1 MPLYRLEATVDL
13 QDLSDVLGLVTS
25 AAGRH
30 KLDPRITLSLIP
42 EPPPDEAADIVHRL
56 HLAPAP
62 PKARK
67 QKHVQKGDNSWP
79 APGSI
84 YSTVLEALGDGP
96 QDPQRTARRP
106 QGARLLSRL
115 RQQRARPAGE
125 ERQGE
130 EDWQR
135 LLDRRLAADQ
145 LVQVPAWRG
154 RAGHRPSIRSGSRST
169 CRERQRISMA
179 ATPSTGVGATPLAGG
194 AELGP

>member
-56 HLAPAP
+56 HPAPAP

-67 QKHVQKGDNSWP
+67 QKHVQKHVQKGDNSWP

-96 QDPQRTARRP
+96 KTPNELRDVLKARGFSAGSVNSALGRLEKNDKAKRT
-106 QGARLLSRL
+106 G
-115 RQQRARPAGE
+115 
-125 ERQGE
+125 
-130 EDWQR
+130 
-135 LLDRRLAADQ
+135 
-145 LVQVPAWRG
+145 
-154 RAGHRPSIRSGSRST
+154 SGSWT
-169 CRERQRISMA
+169 A
-179 ATPSTGVGATPLAGG
+179 A
-194 AELGP
+194 

>member
-56 HLAPAP
+56 HPAPAP

-84 YSTVLEALGDGP
+84 YSTVLEALGTAP
-96 QDPQRTARRP
+96 RPPTNCATSSRRAASQPAPSTAR
-106 QGARLLSRL
+106 S
-115 RQQRARPAGE
+115 AG
-125 ERQGE
+125 
-130 EDWQR
+130 W
-135 LLDRRLAADQ
+135 RRTTRRRGLAAA
-145 LVQVPAWRG
+145 P
-154 RAGHRPSIRSGSRST
+154 
-169 CRERQRISMA
+169 
-179 ATPSTGVGATPLAGG
+179 
-194 AELGP
+194 GPPPC